1 MNTREIAQ
9 ILSAEFLTEDNPA
22 IDIRSACGSDMMSDV
37 LAFVKD
43 QTVLVTG
50 LTNPHVIRT
59 AEMLDVSCIVFCRG
73 KKPDEEMLEM
83 ARERD
88 IVVLSTRH
96 TMYVACGLL
105 YTNGIVGCESA
116 RR

>member
-1 MNTREIAQ
+1 
-9 ILSAEFLTEDNPA
+9 
-22 IDIRSACGSDMMSDV
+22 MMSDV

-105 YTNGIVGCESA
+105 
-116 RR
+116 

>member
-1 MNTREIAQ
+1 MKTREIAQ
-9 ILSAEFLTEDNPA
+9 SLSAEFLTEDNPA

>member
-1 MNTREIAQ
+1 MKTREIAQ

-73 KKPDEEMLEM
+73 KKPDEDMIKLAENY
-83 ARERD
+83 D
-88 IVVLSTRH
+88 IVFITTDMSTYEAAGRL
-96 TMYVACGLL
+96 YAAGL
-105 YTNGIVGCESA
+105 A
-116 RR
+116 A